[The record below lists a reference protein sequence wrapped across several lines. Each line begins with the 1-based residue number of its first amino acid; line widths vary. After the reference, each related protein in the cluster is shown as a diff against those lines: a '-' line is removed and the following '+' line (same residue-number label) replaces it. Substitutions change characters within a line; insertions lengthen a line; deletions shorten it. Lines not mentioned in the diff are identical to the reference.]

1 MANNIKQYG
10 YKWFLIGVAC
20 IASVLF
26 SGCDSI
32 SGGSYCDD
40 KAGQQLYTKLLKE
53 FLVKNDG
60 DLKPYIDKVD
70 FAYEIDEDLS
80 SIDEE
85 KKAASCIIKN
95 VKLKFDTKDTITIS
109 GQLDDDIK
117 SSILESAGIALA
129 TQAVFSAM
137 SGNSRVSNNT
147 MEKALQKMQKIS
159 ETSRFTYNTSYTNTK
174 DKKDKKIQV
183 SFPTPEY
190 EYMYDIPK
198 NIKNYYDG
206 TGIIIDGKK
215 KGGCKDG
222 VRQERDKNGEISFEG
237 GCTNGTKEG
246 AWKYYDNGFLAKE
259 ELYKNGV
266 LEKMT
271 KYYPITGIIK
281 SDFLKDDKGNATL
294 REYDEKGYITKFV
307 PYVTNEQGKLV
318 VNGKMFN
325 ITESRSGNIFGGK
338 SWLDEYDIEKVPDRL
353 YRKYGSFSPHFFY
366 VEAQNGVFVRGL
378 SQRHLSIDGD
388 KFKTQQEMFDYIT
401 TKHLGEDEVIVL
413 GNLSLVIG
421 RYGVDLYKNN
431 EPIGSV
437 EDKSSRGLCTTGQ
450 CQVMFKELIDKSI
463 YKDEIYSMLESA
475 KPE

>member
-1 MANNIKQYG
+1 MKSRAIKG
-10 YKWFLIGVAC
+10 YKGILAGVAM
-20 IASVLF
+20 IASLVASVIF

-40 KAGQQLYTKLLKE
+40 KNGQQLYTKLLKE
-53 FLVKNDG
+53 FLVKNDE
-60 DLKPYIDKVD
+60 DLKPHIDKVD
-70 FAYEIDEDLS
+70 FVYEIDEDLS
-80 SIDEE
+80 SIDKE
-85 KKAASCIIKN
+85 KKSASCIIKN
-95 VKLKFDTKDTITIS
+95 VKLKFDTKDTMTIS
-109 GQLDDDIK
+109 GKLDDDTK
-117 SSILESAGIALA
+117 SSILRSAGINVAA
-129 TQAVFSAM
+129 QAVFSAI
-137 SGNSRVSNNT
+137 SGESSNGVSRNT
-147 MEKALQKMQKIS
+147 FADATQKIQKIS
-159 ETSRFTYNTSYTNTK
+159 ETSRFIYKTSYTK
-174 DKKDKKIQV
+174 DNKIEV
-183 SFPTPEY
+183 SVQTIEY
-190 EYMYDIPK
+190 VYDIPEH
-198 NIKNYYDG
+198 IKNYYDG
-206 TGIIIDGKK
+206 TGVLIDGKK

-237 GCTNGTKEG
+237 GCTNGTKDG

-307 PYVTNEQGKLV
+307 PYITNEQGKLV

-338 SWLDEYDIEKVPDRL
+338 SWLDEDDIEKVPDRL
-353 YRKYGSFSPHFFY
+353 YRKYGSFSPDFFY

-421 RYGVDLYKNN
+421 RYGVDMYKNN

>member
-1 MANNIKQYG
+1 MANNIKRYG

-70 FAYEIDEDLS
+70 FVYEIDEDLS

-95 VKLKFDTKDTITIS
+95 VKLKFDTKDTMTIS
-109 GQLDDDIK
+109 GQLDDDTK

-137 SGNSRVSNNT
+137 GGNSRVSNNT

-159 ETSRFTYNTSYTNTK
+159 ETSRFTYNTSYTNT
-174 DKKDKKIQV
+174 KDKKIQV

-215 KGGCKDG
+215 KGACPNG

-294 REYDEKGYITKFV
+294 REYDEKGYITTFV
-307 PYVTNEQGKLV
+307 PYSTNEQGKLV
-318 VNGKMFN
+318 ANGKMFK
-325 ITESRSGNIFGGK
+325 IKDYDTSFWTRV
-338 SWLDEYDIEKVPDRL
+338 SWLKDIEKVPNLRDDYTL
-353 YRKYGSFSPHFFY
+353 VDHFFF

-378 SQRHLSIDGD
+378 SKRNLYIDG
-388 KFKTQQEMFDYIT
+388 KFKTQQEMFDYIAT
-401 TKHLGEDEVIVL
+401 ERGEHEVIVL
-413 GNLSLVIG
+413 GNLSLLFSLDGGI
-421 RYGVDLYKNN
+421 YFYKNN
-431 EPIGSV
+431 ERVGKVSNV
-437 EDKSSRGLCTTGQ
+437 SSSGLCTTGQ

-463 YKDEIYSMLESA
+463 YKDKIYSMLESA